1 VLKKAICWALCL
13 VMVLGLA
20 ACGAATES
28 QTPTQTPAQGGQ
40 ATPAPAQPEGEAP
53 KLKAG
58 EYETSAKGH
67 NGELKVKVTF
77 DENGIVDIQVVES
90 VETADIAQS
99 AFDLLIPAIIA
110 QQNVALDAVT
120 GATYSSKALLE
131 CVKSA
136 IVAAGGTVEQFTK
149 SAEEAANGQT
159 VERTVDVVIVGSGAA
174 GLSAAIEARNA
185 GASVLVLEKLSHV
198 GGNTYISGGY
208 VYGTGS
214 KYQASKGFTDDTPE
228 ALVEYWM
235 ERAEGNAWRE
245 MLELVA
251 KKSGETLDWLVENGV
266 EFGDP
271 MATGISPVTR
281 ALRSPSGGVGLVEPI
296 EKKAREAGAEILLNT
311 TAEQLLTEG
320 GKVTGVRAV
329 SGNDTL
335 IVKAKAVIL
344 ATGGFD
350 VSREAKAQYS
360 PDIVDQESIS
370 SPGNVGD
377 GIRMALEVGA
387 DLVMKGGYIG
397 LYKVPEVSYR
407 SSVNKR
413 FTNALL
419 VTEEGKRFVNE
430 AIDYPILHKAM
441 VQTGSPMFYQVFDST
456 IQFDDVETAIEL
468 GVAFKGDTIE
478 ELAKAAG
485 LPEKTLKETVERY
498 NAACKAGVDEE
509 FGKAA
514 ERLVA
519 IEQGPFYILKLAPAT
534 IGSLGGIKVD
544 LDTHVLN
551 AQGTPIEGLFAAG
564 AVANG
569 DFFNKTYPASGTS
582 ICMCFTFGR
591 IAGTNA
597 AAYAQ
602 R

>member
-1 VLKKAICWALCL
+1 MICWALCL

-20 ACGAATES
+20 ACGAKTES
-28 QTPTQTPAQGGQ
+28 QAPVEPPKQNETQTPA
-40 ATPAPAQPEGEAP
+40 TPAETG

-58 EYETSAKGH
+58 EYETTAKGH

-77 DENGIVDIQVVES
+77 DENGIVDIAIVES
-90 VETADIAQS
+90 VETASIAQS
-99 AFDLLIPAIIA
+99 AFDQLIPAIIG
-110 QQNVALDAVT
+110 QQNVAIDVVT
-120 GATYSSKALLE
+120 GATYSSNALLE

-149 SAEEAANGQT
+149 SAGEAQASGQT
-159 VERTVDVVIVGSGAA
+159 IEKTADVVIVGAGAA
-174 GLSAAIEARNA
+174 GLSAAIEARLS
-185 GASVLVLEKLSHV
+185 GASVVVLEKLSHV

-235 ERAEGNAWRE
+235 ERSDGTAWRE

-251 KKSGETLDWLVENGV
+251 NKSGETLDWLVENGV

-271 MATGISPVTR
+271 IATGISPVTR

-296 EKKAREAGAEILLNT
+296 EKKAREVGAEILLNT
-311 TAEQLLTEG
+311 AAEQLLTEG

-329 SGNDTL
+329 SGSDTV

-350 VSREAKAQYS
+350 VSKEAKAKYS
-360 PDIVDQESIS
+360 PDITEQESIS

-377 GIRMALEVGA
+377 GIRMAQEVGA

-397 LYKVPEVSYR
+397 LYKVPEVSYK
-407 SSVNKR
+407 SPVNKR
-413 FTNALL
+413 FTSALL
-419 VTEEGKRFVNE
+419 VAQDGKRFVNE

-441 VQTGSPMFYQVFDST
+441 VATGSPMFYQVFDST
-456 IQFDDVETAIEL
+456 TKFDDLATALDL
-468 GVAFKGDTIE
+468 GVAFKGETIE
-478 ELAKAAG
+478 ELARNAG
-485 LPEKTLKETVERY
+485 LPEAALKESVERY

-514 ERLVA
+514 GSLVA

-534 IGSLGGIKVD
+534 IGSLGGVKVD

-551 AQGTPIEGLFAAG
+551 TQGNIIEGLYAAG

-569 DFFNKTYPASGTS
+569 DFFGTTYPASGTS
-582 ICMCFTFGR
+582 ICMCYTFGR

-597 AAYAQ
+597 AAYAL